1 MTRSEMMSRIGPKD
15 TRPELIV
22 RSGLHRRGYRFGLHS
37 RNLPGR
43 PDLVLPK
50 YRAAILVHGC
60 FWHAHQGCP
69 YFKIPATRTGF
80 WTTKLMRNR
89 ERDGEVR
96 EALQD
101 AGWRVLTVWEC
112 SVRKMPVDSLI
123 DCIILWLK
131 SEDPMGQ
138 ISPSSRGD

>member
-1 MTRSEMMSRIGPKD
+1 
-15 TRPELIV
+15 
-22 RSGLHRRGYRFGLHS
+22 
-37 RNLPGR
+37 
-43 PDLVLPK
+43 
-50 YRAAILVHGC
+50 
-60 FWHAHQGCP
+60 
-69 YFKIPATRTGF
+69 
-80 WTTKLMRNR
+80 MRNR

-138 ISPSSRGD
+138 ISPTSPG